1 MYETFQAINYFNFFQ
16 PTENQGK
23 PKVIF
28 NLTKDDEYS
37 FYKTYPKET
46 SIGHGGKQM
55 LECD

>member
-28 NLTKDDEYS
+28 KLTKDDEYNFLKKLTLKKPAS
-37 FYKTYPKET
+37 VMAARK
-46 SIGHGGKQM
+46 
-55 LECD
+55 C